1 MKKRVFLLLAIV
13 AIVACVFAV
22 SVSAADSINPSSSN
36 EFGTLTTFDGDI
48 GNTNISQ
55 NKDDGT
61 IARTVIFDGTNYYT
75 IPTVYLLT
83 EYTKPKGEFF
93 YLDFSEINEKL
104 NLGLSSTTSE
114 AKKCIIRMELPT
126 DIYYFAGADKECLR
140 GCSNMIELKLNR
152 NIHFWDNNT
161 PKAFSNCSKL
171 TVLDV
176 SMVNFDQTNSLYSV
190 FEYCT
195 SLKKVILPKE
205 PFKNNGVA
213 VNYAT
218 NFMFN
223 GCTALEEVV
232 NLDSFFSGTTVV
244 AHKMFASCK
253 KLKEITLWD
262 GLQGIDSKSFSSCEA
277 IQTIIIP
284 DTVTYVGTS
293 SGGSV
298 FDGCTALKTVVMS
311 KNTTY
316 LSPYCFEKCTALE
329 KVWMPAPWIT
339 TSTAKL
345 TMSDQVFGQAKKSGV
360 KFYLMC
366 TEAQMATYI
375 DQSAYTSDNTTDAWK
390 HGDFIYGATLADKC
404 TIFLGGHEKPASV
417 NSCTSGGNCVVCAT
431 AVAGVAAS
439 HNLVTTLTY
448 PNGFAKNGV
457 KATVCQNWERCT
469 AENES
474 EATNPIFA
482 SVGYSYR
489 EDTNRSGLT
498 SGFTFDRDALD
509 EFVAFN
515 PDADLVVSIFVVSPT
530 MLTGDN
536 FFEGGELCAQ
546 KGIQIDISSLSYE
559 NYNYFISGFT
569 LEQMQKAELVFGMLV
584 CNGEDEEIIQK
595 QYAEDEVSTTKATYT
610 DKKGY
615 TLSTVTVQS
624 VAPEMVEALI
634 AESKK
639 EQE

>member
-75 IPTVYLLT
+75 VPTVYLLT
-83 EYTKPKGEFF
+83 EHPKTGGEMLK
-93 YLDFSEINEKL
+93 LDFSELTTAL
-104 NLGLSSTTSE
+104 NLST
-114 AKKCIIRMELPT
+114 ALNKKSIIRFEMPS
-126 DIYYFAGADKECLR
+126 DITFLAGSDVECLKS
-140 GCSNMIELKLNR
+140 CSNMIEVKLNR
-152 NIHFWDNNT
+152 GLKFWDNGT
-161 PKAFSNCSKL
+161 PKAFSGCSKL
-171 TVLDV
+171 TEIDV
-176 SMVNFDQTNSLYSV
+176 SMVSFNQPNSVYSI
-190 FEYCT
+190 FESCT
-195 SLKKVILPKE
+195 ALERVILPSE
-205 PFKNNGVA
+205 PYKNGDTA

-218 NFMFN
+218 NYMFN
-223 GCTALEEVV
+223 LCSSLEEVE
-232 NLDSFFSGTTVV
+232 NLYEFTSATTKVGEFMFRGCSKFADAKVWSGVTSIGAYAFNST
-244 AHKMFASCK
+244 A
-253 KLKEITLWD
+253 ITEV
-262 GLQGIDSKSFSSCEA
+262 IM
-277 IQTIIIP
+277 P
-284 DTVTYVGTS
+284 DTVTS
-293 SGGSV
+293 MENHV
-298 FDGCTALKTVVMS
+298 FAQCKKITKVSLS
-311 KNTTY
+311 KNLVSIGNY
-316 LSPYCFEKCTALE
+316 SFEGCSKLE
-329 KVWMPAPWIT
+329 KVFMPAPWLQAT
-339 TSTAKL
+339 PQNL
-345 TMSDQVFGQAKKSGV
+345 TLGNGVFKVTKSSGV
-360 KFYLMC
+360 TFYLMC
-366 TEAQMATYI
+366 TEAQMANCI
-375 DQSAYTSDNTTDAWK
+375 DQSAYTDINTDCWK
-390 HGDFIYGATLADKC
+390 GATFVFSATLADKC
-404 TIFLGGHEKPASV
+404 NNFLGGHEKPASV
-417 NSCTSGGNCVVCAT
+417 NSCTSGGNCLVCAT
-431 AVAGVAAS
+431 ALAGIAS
-439 HNLVTTLTY
+439 GHNLVTTLTY

-474 EATNPIFA
+474 VATNPIFA

-489 EDTNRSGLT
+489 EDTSRSGLT
-498 SGFTFDRDALD
+498 SGFTVDRNALD

-546 KGIQIDISSLSYE
+546 KGIQIDISSLSYD

-595 QYAEDEVSTTKATYT
+595 QYTEDEVSTTKATYT
-610 DKKGY
+610 DKKGV
-615 TLSTVTVQS
+615 TLASVTVQS
-624 VAPEMVEALI
+624 VAPQMVEALI

>member
-1 MKKRVFLLLAIV
+1 MKKRLFLFVAIV

-61 IARTVIFDGTNYYT
+61 IARTVIFDGKNYYT

-126 DIYYFAGADKECLR
+126 DIYYFAGADKECIK
-140 GCSNMIELKLNR
+140 GCSNMVELKLNK
-152 NIHFWDNNT
+152 NLHFWDNGT
-161 PKAFSNCSKL
+161 PKAFSGCSSL

-176 SMVNFDQTNSLYSV
+176 SMVNFDQVNSLYSI
-190 FEYCT
+190 FERCT
-195 SLKKVILPKE
+195 SLKKVILPEE

-213 VNYAT
+213 LNYAT
-218 NFMFN
+218 NYMFN
-223 GCTALEEVV
+223 ECGSLEEVV
-232 NLDSFFSGTTVV
+232 NLDSFFSGTTTVGYSMFQKCSKYTN
-244 AHKMFASCK
+244 AHV
-253 KLKEITLWD
+253 WD
-262 GLQGIDSKSFSSCEA
+262 GATTIGTYAFKAIPFTSFV
-277 IQTIIIP
+277 IP
-284 DTVTYVGTS
+284 DTVTTV
-293 SGGSV
+293 
-298 FDGCTALKTVVMS
+298 DGWAFQDCKSLTTLTLS
-311 KNTTY
+311 KNLTSIGNY
-316 LSPYCFEKCTALE
+316 AFENCKALE
-329 KVWMPAPWIT
+329 KVFMPAPWTT
-339 TSTAKL
+339 TSTNRL
-345 TMSDQVFGQAKKSGV
+345 TLGNGAFKGTKSSGV
-360 KFYLMC
+360 TFYLMC
-366 TEAQMATYI
+366 TEEQVATYI
-375 DQSAYTSDNTTDAWK
+375 DQSAYTDINTDCWK
-390 HGDFIYGATLADKC
+390 GGTFVYNATLADKC

-417 NSCTSGGNCVVCAT
+417 NSCTTGGNCLVCAT
-431 AVAGVAAS
+431 ALAGIATE

-498 SGFTFDRDALD
+498 SGFTLDRDALD

-515 PDADLVVSIFVVSPT
+515 PDADLVVSIFVVNPT
-530 MLTGDN
+530 YLGES
-536 FFEGGELCAQ
+536 FFEDGRVVVAGN
-546 KGIQIDISSLSYE
+546 KGVIQVDISELSYE
-559 NYNYFISGFT
+559 NYNYFISGFS
-569 LEQMQKAELVFGMLV
+569 LENIQNLELAFGLLVSDGTKTELVQKTYAQ
-584 CNGEDEEIIQK
+584 NEESAIK
-595 QYAEDEVSTTKATYT
+595 KTYT
-610 DKKGY
+610 DNSGY

-624 VAPEMVEALI
+624 VAPQMVEALLPSN
-634 AESKK
+634 ED
-639 EQE
+639 

>member
-75 IPTVYLLT
+75 VPTVYLLK

-93 YLDFSEINEKL
+93 LLNFSELSGKL
-104 NLGLSSTTSE
+104 NGVTLSKAS
-114 AKKCIIRMELPT
+114 IIRMELPT
-126 DIYYFAGADKECLR
+126 DIYYFAGSDSECLR
-140 GCSNMIELKLNR
+140 GCSNMVELKLNR
-152 NIHFWDNNT
+152 NLHFWDNST
-161 PKAFSNCSKL
+161 AKAFSNCSSL

-176 SMVNFDQTNSLYSV
+176 SMVNFDQVNSLYSV

-218 NFMFN
+218 NYMFH
-223 GCTALEEVV
+223 GCTALEEIV

-244 AHKMFASCK
+244 AHRMFANCK

-345 TMSDQVFGQAKKSGV
+345 TMSNQVFGQAKKSGV

-375 DQSAYTSDNTTDAWK
+375 DQSAYTSDNNTDAWK

-417 NSCTSGGNCVVCAT
+417 NSCTSGGNCLVCAT
-431 AVAGVAAS
+431 ALAGIAS
-439 HNLVTTLTY
+439 EHNLVTTLTY

-474 EATNPIFA
+474 VATNPIFA

-498 SGFTFDRDALD
+498 SGFTLDRDALD
-509 EFVAFN
+509 KFVAFN

-546 KGIQIDISSLSYE
+546 KGIQIDISSLSYD

-595 QYAEDEVSTTKATYT
+595 QYAENEVSTTKATYT
-610 DKKGY
+610 DKKGV
-615 TLSTVTVQS
+615 TLASVTVQS
-624 VAPEMVEALI
+624 VDPAMVEALI